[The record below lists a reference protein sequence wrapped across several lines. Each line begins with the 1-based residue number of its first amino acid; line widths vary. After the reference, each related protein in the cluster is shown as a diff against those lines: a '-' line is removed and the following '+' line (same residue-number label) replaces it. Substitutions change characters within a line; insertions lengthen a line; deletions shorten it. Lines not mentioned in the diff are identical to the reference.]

1 MAQMKVSPGGTPSS
15 GTFLCSTVVTTV
27 STYSS
32 TLRLSK
38 IQARLP
44 DHVRKLVPTNSPGV
58 TSQPILGLVARQFL
72 GMVAQPILGMAPVR
86 EVLGFSSLPC
96 VLSLH
101 RPMCFFIMGSHQES
115 LARLPASSNR

>member
-58 TSQPILGLVARQFL
+58 TSQPILGLVARQFSWD
-72 GMVAQPILGMAPVR
+72 GR
-86 EVLGFSSLPC
+86 
-96 VLSLH
+96 
-101 RPMCFFIMGSHQES
+101 
-115 LARLPASSNR
+115 PASSRDGRPLVLLG

>member
-1 MAQMKVSPGGTPSS
+1 MAQMKVSPGRTPSS

-44 DHVRKLVPTNSPGV
+44 DHVRKLAPTNSPWGDIPDHIQELVPTNSPGV
-58 TSQPILGLVARQFL
+58 TSQPILGLVARQFSRD
-72 GMVAQPILGMAPVR
+72 GR
-86 EVLGFSSLPC
+86 
-96 VLSLH
+96 
-101 RPMCFFIMGSHQES
+101 
-115 LARLPASSNR
+115 PASSRDGRPLVLLG